1 MTLGKENLGT
11 IKSATLDAIREE
23 AARRG
28 GPPLAS
34 LADQARANFK
44 HQQRVLD
51 MLYGVGG
58 EPVARDRQGNP
69 VFSEMTTPAQA
80 SAANILLGNKMSSNK
95 FGPFAEALQQAG
107 HADTVGAMAGHA
119 ISQMGQS
126 PTAAGGYRPEQ
137 LHKDYH
143 SYSPETMATMLSM
156 EPRPA
161 PGVLSSAERFHHA
174 AALGEQFDVPP
185 ARSGLVRSIGTGAT
199 IRELLKGVS
208 EIMPG
213 ATGKALM
220 GGALRG
226 LSGGLSSPEMK
237 RALAGF
243 SVWPDLLA
251 KIKGGLQPAAVDA
264 RDQRNAR
271 MRLPADAPRPDAV
284 PSWLDTRTNQV
295 IPGRR

>member
-1 MTLGKENLGT
+1 M
-11 IKSATLDAIREE
+11 
-23 AARRG
+23 
-28 GPPLAS
+28 
-34 LADQARANFK
+34 
-44 HQQRVLD
+44 
-51 MLYGVGG
+51 
-58 EPVARDRQGNP
+58 
-69 VFSEMTTPAQA
+69 
-80 SAANILLGNKMSSNK
+80 
-95 FGPFAEALQQAG
+95 
-107 HADTVGAMAGHA
+107 
-119 ISQMGQS
+119 
-126 PTAAGGYRPEQ
+126 
-137 LHKDYH
+137 
-143 SYSPETMATMLSM
+143 
-156 EPRPA
+156 
-161 PGVLSSAERFHHA
+161 
-174 AALGEQFDVPP
+174 PP

-199 IRELLKGVS
+199 IRELLKGAS

-237 RALAGF
+237 RALARS